1 MFKESPEGS
10 THHFGDNCG
19 EPAHNSSLNQLLDK
33 TGEETLE
40 KFLTEL
46 RMNVFIKS
54 TNSVTFEEEKLNPEI
69 EDQEAVIVIKG
80 EWDREDLKRILR
92 QSQIEAVKAFA
103 EEIKKEIPGELSV
116 LSKSI
121 DKKLEE
127 LC

>member
-33 TGEETLE
+33 TGEE
-40 KFLTEL
+40 FLD
-46 RMNVFIKS
+46 
-54 TNSVTFEEEKLNPEI
+54 KLFQI
-69 EDQEAVIVIKG
+69 GSKY
-80 EWDREDLKRILR
+80 LKRQQSSNDHYPHFWCEVKVSEEVKKIVR

-116 LSKSI
+116 LIKSI